1 MTDASPA
8 PQGRLELTWTNK
20 HLRLLSPEDGSYEW
34 VPPGDYRVAEVRL
47 LDNAATVGETRDDRD
62 RASDNLL
69 IRGDALNALTSL
81 AELPEFAS
89 EYVGK
94 VTLAY
99 LDPPFNTQQAFLQYD
114 DALEHSV
121 WLTMM
126 RDRVRVIKKLLAAEG
141 SIWVHLDHVES
152 HRCRAVLDEEF
163 GPANFVCEVA
173 WQKADNTR
181 SNNRGFSVSHDVL
194 LVYRKSDAWVP
205 NRMARAAALDAKYT
219 SPDGDPER
227 WFDGPT
233 TVRGDR
239 KHHDYIHAIQH
250 PITGDLIYPTRSRHW
265 AKSRDWIFE
274 QMSAYAPYEERLI
287 NDVERRAAV
296 CGIPVSAMK
305 ADVPA
310 LMLTVPLEEAAA
322 QAEKRYA
329 EGNWP
334 DIVLRSGGRG
344 GIGFKLRIPTDGSV
358 PTTWW
363 RFDEVGSN
371 RTAKSEIKA
380 LFPGEHAFDTPKPER
395 LLRRVLHI
403 ATSPG
408 DLVLDCFAGSG
419 TTAAVAHKMGR
430 RWVTIEREQETIDR
444 YTLPRLTKVVD
455 GSDRGG
461 ISRIEER
468 VADADLPGEVT
479 PDEAARFT
487 TLLGR
492 FRDALLGDAEEEG
505 DDREWRNQVDAV
517 VNELLAVAKTRKVT
531 GEQWAGGGGF
541 RVLDV
546 APSMF
551 AEDAGMVYLAD
562 WATKGRLAEACAA
575 QLHFEVDPDPPFV
588 GRKGRTRLAVVDG
601 LVNEDAVRLLVNA
614 LPEPERLT
622 VCGTAVDP
630 MVRKLLRELRP
641 GSSARKIP
649 QAILEDYR
657 LPRWVPR
664 QGPETL
670 QGEAEAA
677 PTTRTETNSAVAS
690 TEEAEVLA

>member
-1 MTDASPA
+1 MTDAGGTPK
-8 PQGRLELTWTNK
+8 GRLELTWTNK

-34 VPPGDYRVAEVRL
+34 VPPRDYRVAEVRL
-47 LDNAATVGETRDDRD
+47 LDSAATVGKTRDDNG
-62 RASDNLL
+62 RAQDNLL
-69 IRGDALNALTSL
+69 IHGDALNALTSL
-81 AELPEFAS
+81 AELPEFGS

-94 VTLAY
+94 VKLAY
-99 LDPPFNTQQAFLQYD
+99 LDPPFNTQQAFLHYD

-126 RDRVRVIKKLLAAEG
+126 RDRFRMIRKLLAADG

-163 GPANFVCEVA
+163 GPANFVSEVA

-181 SNNRGFSVSHDVL
+181 SNNVGFSVSHDVL
-194 LVYRKSDAWVP
+194 LVYQKSDAWIP
-205 NRMARAAALDAKYT
+205 NRMARAAALDVKYT

-250 PITGDLIYPTRSRHW
+250 PITGDLIYPTRGRHW

-274 QMSAYAPYEERLI
+274 QMSAYAPYKECVIE
-287 NDVERRAAV
+287 DADRRAAV
-296 CGIPVSAMK
+296 CGIPTSAIK

-310 LMLTVPLEEAAA
+310 LILAVPLEVAAK

-329 EGNWP
+329 EGHWP
-334 DIVLRSGGRG
+334 EILLRSLGRG
-344 GIGFKLRIPTDGSV
+344 GIGFKLRIPTGGSV

-380 LFPGEHAFDTPKPER
+380 LFPDDHAFDTPKPER
-395 LLRRVLHI
+395 LLQRVLHI
-403 ATSPG
+403 ATNPG
-408 DLVLDCFAGSG
+408 DIVLDCFAGSG

-430 RWVTIEREQETIDR
+430 RWVTIEREHETIDR
-444 YTLPRLTKVVD
+444 FMLPRLTKVVE

-461 ISRIEER
+461 ISRFEER
-468 VADADLPGEVT
+468 IADADLPADVT

-487 TLLGR
+487 TLLSK
-492 FRDALLGDAEEEG
+492 FRDVLLGDPDEED
-505 DDREWRNQVDAV
+505 DDREWRDQVDTV
-517 VNELLAVAKTRKVT
+517 VKEFRAVARTKKVT
-531 GEQWAGGGGF
+531 GERWRAGGGF

-551 AEDAGMVYLAD
+551 AEEGGMVYLAE
-562 WATKGRLAEACAA
+562 WATNGRLAEACAA
-575 QLHFEVDPDPPFV
+575 QLHFELELDPPFA

-601 LVNEDAVRLLVNA
+601 LVNEDAVRLLLSA
-614 LPEPERLT
+614 LPEEESLT

-630 MVRKLLRELRP
+630 AVRKLLREVRP

-649 QAILEDYR
+649 QAILDDYR
-657 LPRWVPR
+657 LARWVP
-664 QGPETL
+664 QNGD
-670 QGEAEAA
+670 
-677 PTTRTETNSAVAS
+677 SAVIP
-690 TEEAEVLA
+690 TEPTEVSR